1 MQIQKYKYQ
10 WRNSANLKPLALLH
24 TSSLRNLSGNKKR
37 KINHPIP
44 PNATKYHRYD
54 EGVPHA

>member
-24 TSSLRNLSGNKKR
+24 TSSLRNKKR